1 MIRLAITRH
10 YNVAFGCVEP
20 VTAESHAPPVNGVW
34 RLENTDY
41 HGHGFTLYRVGI
53 RSYRAYVDRRML
65 GFWRSKDIAMAATE
79 WAALPQTSRR
89 EPAVSIGQLDVR
101 ERKREARQ

>member
-10 YNVAFGCVEP
+10 HNVAFGCVEP
-20 VTAESHAPPVNGVW
+20 VTAAASGGWRTRTITATASLFIEWVSVRTAPTDSHV
-34 RLENTDY
+34 
-41 HGHGFTLYRVGI
+41 
-53 RSYRAYVDRRML
+53 L
-65 GFWRSKDIAMAATE
+65 GLWRSKDIAMAATE

-89 EPAVSIGQLDVR
+89 EPAVSIDQLDVR

>member
-20 VTAESHAPPVNGVW
+20 VTAAASGGW
-34 RLENTDY
+34 RTRTTTATASLFIEC
-41 HGHGFTLYRVGI
+41 
-53 RSYRAYVDRRML
+53 SYRAYVDGHML
-65 GFWRSKDIAMAATE
+65 GLCRSKDIAMAATE
-79 WAALPQTSRR
+79 WAALPRTSRR